1 VITAS
6 MRLGASLALAYRLE
20 AIVTFLSASMVAGL
34 NWSLWTAIFEGRAT
48 VVGRTASDLTTYVV
62 VAWIVTT
69 SYATRVDDELGRRF
83 RDGIIATDLLRPWN
97 LQAHLYWRE
106 LGRSATS
113 FVLATAPLLVLGLA
127 LLPLRLPA
135 HPSTWLW
142 FVASLFVAQA
152 VAFGIA
158 WHVGLLAF
166 RAGSAT
172 GLLHLKATLAA
183 VLSGA
188 LVPLDLYPEPL
199 RTIVQALPFQA
210 LSNVPANLFVER
222 AGAESLALPLA
233 WAAALWLTGSFAFER
248 ARRRLVIQGG

>member
-1 VITAS
+1 MIRS
-6 MRLGASLALAYRLE
+6 SLRLGASLVLAYRLE
-20 AIVTFLSASMVAGL
+20 VIVTFLSAVMVAGL

-62 VAWIVTT
+62 IAWIVTT
-69 SYATRVDDELGRRF
+69 FHATRIDEELGRRF
-83 RDGIIATDLLRPWN
+83 REGLIATDLLRPWN

-106 LGRSATS
+106 LGRSGMA
-113 FVLATAPLLVLGLA
+113 FGLATAPLLALEMA
-127 LLPLRLPA
+127 LLPLRLPTQA
-135 HPSTWLW
+135 STWVW
-142 FVASLFVAQA
+142 FLASLLVAQA

-166 RAGSAT
+166 RAGSTT
-172 GLLHLKATLAA
+172 GLLHLKATLTA

-199 RTIVQALPFQA
+199 RSIVAALPFQA

-222 AGAESLALPLA
+222 AGPGSLALPVV
-233 WAAALWLTGSFAFER
+233 WATALWVSGSLAFGR